1 MLTRGRK
8 LTEKNKH
15 LNLRKQTKQKDEKK
29 NKLISVRKGKIN
41 YAKKNSGK
49 MLHLD
54 LTNGVNFKDYS

>member
-8 LTEKNKH
+8 LTERNKH
-15 LNLRKQTKQKDEKK
+15 LNLRKQTKQKDENKY
-29 NKLISVRKGKIN
+29 KLISLRKGKIN
-41 YAKKNSGK
+41 YAKKNNRK